1 MRLDDSY
8 FPCQRVTGSPVIRR
22 ADNLSTHLIGSIT
35 LGLWVVQSV
44 VSCAHVKVIA
54 ATRRNFQ
61 RSWLAD
67 AYLLLGANPSG
78 GTGYA
83 RPYSA
88 ALSKRGHSTGPKCI
102 VN

>member
-8 FPCQRVTGSPVIRR
+8 FPCQQVTGSPVIRR
-22 ADNLSTHLIGSIT
+22 ADNLSTHLIGLIT

-44 VSCAHVKVIA
+44 ASCAQMKVIA

-67 AYLLLGANPSG
+67 AYLLPFRQEVQGMLDPIQPLYLKGV
-78 GTGYA
+78 TQL
-83 RPYSA
+83 
-88 ALSKRGHSTGPKCI
+88 ALNVS
-102 VN
+102 